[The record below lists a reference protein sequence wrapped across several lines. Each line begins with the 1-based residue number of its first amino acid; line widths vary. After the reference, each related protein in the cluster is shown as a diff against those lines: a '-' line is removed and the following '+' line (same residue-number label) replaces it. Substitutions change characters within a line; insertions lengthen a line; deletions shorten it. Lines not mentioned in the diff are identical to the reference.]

1 MKGSRPLSIMSSQIQ
16 FLCSSGAKLP
26 SRESSESAGYDISC
40 ISDGVIEPGVQ
51 CLVDTGLRWSAPPGY
66 VMILKGRSGIEK
78 RGIYVHAGVIDS
90 DYRGP
95 IKVMMKNDSDKIFE
109 MKPGDRIAQGII
121 LRLPEINV
129 VQVESLDDT
138 IRGEGG
144 FGSTGR

>member
-1 MKGSRPLSIMSSQIQ
+1 
-16 FLCSSGAKLP
+16 
-26 SRESSESAGYDISC
+26 
-40 ISDGVIEPGVQ
+40 
-51 CLVDTGLRWSAPPGY
+51 
-66 VMILKGRSGIEK
+66 MILKGRSGIEK

-109 MKPGDRIAQGII
+109 MKTGDRIAQGII

-138 IRGEGG
+138 VRGEGG